1 MFIFFLQKY
10 KKYVVNVR
18 HFRQDI
24 IQYYVFGMSDKR
36 EFRYN
41 NIRCN
46 VNKLMNKAGSYY
58 IRICSSDL
66 FAI

>member
-10 KKYVVNVR
+10 KKQVVNVR
-18 HFRQDI
+18 HIRQDI

-36 EFRYN
+36 ELRYN

-46 VNKLMNKAGSYY
+46 VNK
-58 IRICSSDL
+58 
-66 FAI
+66 